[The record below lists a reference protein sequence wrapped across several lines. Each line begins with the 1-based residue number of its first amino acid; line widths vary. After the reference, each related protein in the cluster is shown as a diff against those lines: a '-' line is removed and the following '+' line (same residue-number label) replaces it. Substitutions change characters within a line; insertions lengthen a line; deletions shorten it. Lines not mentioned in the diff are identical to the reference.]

1 MGGRDGTRGSDLA
14 SLLQSAL
21 AKTASGHSS
30 LDPLTGLPNRQLFN
44 MILGSA
50 CASSE
55 SDGIAVLR
63 LCVDDVSDLRD
74 EQGQAIADAL
84 LAAVAGRL
92 RRSIR
97 TGDVAAKLR
106 DADFALVLAADDVAE
121 AACAA
126 QRVLERL
133 REPYEVSGSLV
144 DVTVSI
150 GIAFAS
156 PGTVAGT
163 VLLERAEIALERAR
177 SSGRGEWKIFKP
189 GNGVDPDTQASM
201 LTDLQS
207 ALRHDEMSIALQPVV
222 RLDDLSVVGADAILH
237 WDHPKIGRIASS
249 DFLPVLS
256 DPKAARLLAD
266 WSIERVCMAAAVNNL
281 RISLALDASMQP
293 SDHLAERVAAALVAS
308 GVDPGLIWIGVP
320 ESVFLGLGETGLR
333 ALTRIRALGVRVIL
347 DDLSYDALALDSL
360 RGLPIDAIRTSNSVI
375 EALETDIHAF
385 AWVQA
390 LTGLARSLR
399 ILIGAKGIE
408 TEHDVERLARFGFG
422 PGPGRPGRQRDDA
435 GRADGVHG
443 QPRAA
448 DAAAEGRVLGPWNP
462 TFGRVRGR
470 GPRLVQGRAL
480 ALPMTGQAA
489 STG

>member
-1 MGGRDGTRGSDLA
+1 MAGRDGTRGSDLA
-14 SLLQSAL
+14 ALLQSAL
-21 AKTASGHSS
+21 ARSAAGPSS
-30 LDPLTGLPNRQLFN
+30 LDPLTGMPNRQLFN
-44 MILGSA
+44 MILGFA
-50 CASSE
+50 CASPD

-63 LCVDDVSDLRD
+63 LCIDDVADLRD
-74 EQGQAIADAL
+74 EQGQATADAL

-150 GIAFAS
+150 GIAFTP
-156 PGTVAGT
+156 PGAINGAT
-163 VLLERAEIALERAR
+163 LLERAEIALERAR

-201 LTDLQS
+201 LTDLQT
-207 ALRHDEMSIALQPVV
+207 ALRNEEMSIALQPVV
-222 RLDDLSVVGADAILH
+222 KLHDLSVVGADAILH

-256 DPKAARLLAD
+256 DPRAARLLGD
-266 WSIERVCMAAAVNNL
+266 WSIERICAVAAANSL

-293 SDHLAERVAAALVAS
+293 NDHLAERVASALVSS
-308 GVDPGLIWIGVP
+308 GADPGLVWIGVP
-320 ESVFLGLGETGLR
+320 ESVFLGLAESGLR
-333 ALTRIRALGVRVIL
+333 ALSRIRALGARVIL
-347 DDLSYDALALDSL
+347 DDLSFDALALDSL
-360 RGLPIDAIRTSNSVI
+360 RGLPIDAIRTGTSVI

-399 ILIGAKGIE
+399 IVIGAKGIE
-408 TEHDVERLARFGFG
+408 TEHDVEKLARFGFDQG
-422 PGPGRPGRQRDDA
+422 QGGLVGSAMTPGELTA
-435 GRADGVHG
+435 FAVSRA
-443 QPRAA
+443 PLTRRRK
-448 DAAAEGRVLGPWNP
+448 AE
-462 TFGRVRGR
+462 F
-470 GPRLVQGRAL
+470 
-480 ALPMTGQAA
+480 
-489 STG
+489 